1 MEVLLVTG
9 GRPALLDGAGARP
22 EEYPEWLLYATT
34 FSGRLGRMGRKRF
47 AEMNCGIGRALEA
60 LGDWWTLLIVRDAF
74 FGVRRFGDFER
85 SLGIAKNILSAR
97 LQHLVD
103 HEILE
108 RVDVGQEGERFEYR
122 LTEKGES
129 LLPVLTA
136 LREWSDEWVFGRGH
150 EPVIVQDRR
159 TGRRLPKLRVTDADG
174 RPLSRRDLRTVPGP
188 GASKET
194 IRRLGP
200 RER

>member
-1 MEVLLVTG
+1 
-9 GRPALLDGAGARP
+9 
-22 EEYPEWLLYATT
+22 
-34 FSGRLGRMGRKRF
+34 MGRKRF
-47 AEMNCGIGRALEA
+47 GDMNCGVGQALEA

-74 FGVRRFGDFER
+74 FGVRRFADFER

-103 HEILE
+103 HGIFA
-108 RVDVGQEGERFEYR
+108 RVDVASSGQRFEYR
-122 LTEKGES
+122 LTEKGEA
-129 LLPVLTA
+129 LLPVLCA
-136 LREWSDEWVFGRGH
+136 LREWSDEWIFGRGN

-174 RPLSRRDLRTVPGP
+174 RPLARRDLRTLPGP
-188 GASKET
+188 GASQET
-194 IRRLGP
+194 IRRLQP